1 MVFSRGVKKL
11 KNKPIY
17 VEILIDEPIERVWE
31 ASQNPTLHEQWDLR
45 FSSITYLPKKENEA
59 QLFEYKTNI
68 GFGMAI
74 NGWGKSVGTFHAK
87 DDSRTSS
94 LHFGTDHFLSPI
106 KEGKGYWKYVPE
118 HNATKFFTQYDYVVP
133 FGDLGNL
140 VDRIVFRP
148 LMGWATA
155 LSFDVLKRWLEKGD
169 TPSAQYIRFFTHWI
183 ITFLF
188 FFVWIYQGLI
198 PKLIMMH
205 PEEVALTFALLPLK
219 PSETHN
225 IVAAIGIIEIIFGL
239 IWILYQNKSRLLRLQ
254 LVLLPLLTVSA
265 IVANSS
271 VLSHPFNPVTFNL
284 SLIVLTIIGL
294 LSSKDIPT
302 AKSCKR
308 VR

>member
-1 MVFSRGVKKL
+1 M

-17 VEILIDEPIERVWE
+17 VEILIEDNVERVWE

-45 FSSITYLPKKENEA
+45 FSSITYLPNEENEV

-68 GFGMAI
+68 GFGIAI
-74 NGWGKSVGTFHAK
+74 AGWGKNVGTFHAK
-87 DDSRTSS
+87 DNSRTSS
-94 LHFGTDHFLSPI
+94 LHFGTDNLLSPI

-118 HNATKFFTQYDYVVP
+118 QNTTKFFTQFDYDVQ
-133 FGDLGNL
+133 FGTLGKL
-140 VDRIVFRP
+140 IDKIVFRP

-169 TPSAQYIRFFTHWI
+169 APSAQYLRFFTHWI
-183 ITFLF
+183 ITLLF

-219 PSETHN
+219 PSQAHN
-225 IVAAIGIIEIIFGL
+225 MVAIIGVIEIIFGL
-239 IWILYQNKSRLLRLQ
+239 IWILYRNKKRLLVLQ
-254 LVLLPLLTVSA
+254 LAILPLLTVSA
-265 IVANSS
+265 IVADSS
-271 VLSHPFNPVTFNL
+271 VLSHPFNPITFNL

-294 LSSKDIPT
+294 FLSKNIPT
-302 AKSCKR
+302 ARRCKR